1 MKMGTTG
8 GTAKHMKSVSTT
20 GVRKG
25 GGIKNV
31 QNRARRQA
39 KPSGPTGS
47 IRGMDRG
54 GV

>member
-8 GTAKHMKSVSTT
+8 GAAMKMKSVSTT

-31 QNRARRQA
+31 VTRGRRQGR
-39 KPSGPTGS
+39 PTGPTSS
-47 IRGMDRG
+47 IRGSDRG